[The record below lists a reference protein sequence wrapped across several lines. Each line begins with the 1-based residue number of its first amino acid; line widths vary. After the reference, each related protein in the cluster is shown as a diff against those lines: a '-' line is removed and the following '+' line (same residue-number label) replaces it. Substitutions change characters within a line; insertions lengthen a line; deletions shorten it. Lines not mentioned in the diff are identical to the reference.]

1 MHNDDFNLLK
11 PPPLPSSS
19 LSGARGAFSSITGMQ
34 FSPTRPGVFAAGSAE
49 GLLYLYDM
57 TSPISTPIVALEA
70 PTAEEDPSQ
79 AQKQG
84 LQARRAS
91 AINHRRSGL
100 TGIAFNRKQ
109 RDLIAACDSSG
120 RIHIWKL
127 SWSLSHSTHPEFE
140 FVKALNNNIVA
151 EEEALK

>member
-1 MHNDDFNLLK
+1 
-11 PPPLPSSS
+11 
-19 LSGARGAFSSITGMQ
+19 MQ

-57 TSPISTPIVALEA
+57 TSPISTPIAALEA
-70 PTAEEDPSQ
+70 PTAGEDDLSQAQ

-84 LQARRAS
+84 SQGRRAS
-91 AINHRRSGL
+91 SITHRRSGL

-120 RIHIWKL
+120 RVHIWKL
-127 SWSLSHSTHPEFE
+127 SWGLSHSTHPEFE
-140 FVKALNNNIVA
+140 FVKVLNNNIVA
-151 EEEALK
+151 EEEAPK

>member
-1 MHNDDFNLLK
+1 
-11 PPPLPSSS
+11 
-19 LSGARGAFSSITGMQ
+19 MQ

-57 TSPISTPIVALEA
+57 TSPISTPIAALEA
-70 PTAEEDPSQ
+70 PTTEEDPSQ
-79 AQKQG
+79 AQAQKQG
-84 LQARRAS
+84 LHGRRAS
-91 AINHRRSGL
+91 AITHRRSGL

-140 FVKALNNNIVA
+140 FVKVLNNNIVA
-151 EEEALK
+151 EEEAPK

>member
-1 MHNDDFNLLK
+1 MTLSIS
-11 PPPLPSSS
+11 LPQ
-19 LSGARGAFSSITGMQ
+19 GVRGAFSSITGMQ

-57 TSPISTPIVALEA
+57 TSPVSTPIAALEA
-70 PTAEEDPSQ
+70 PVGGEDELAQ

-84 LQARRAS
+84 PQGRRTSCTAP
-91 AINHRRSGL
+91 RRSGF

-127 SWSLSHSTHPEFE
+127 SWALSHSTHPEFE
-140 FVKALNNNIVA
+140 FVKVLNNNIVA
-151 EEEALK
+151 EEENSK